1 MRAKVTF
8 NITGPDASKTFEL
21 GGDSAATLTIADSD
35 LPTLSTGNFKSLYQH
50 GKLKV
55 DGDVTVA
62 HRLGFLKGL
71 L

>member
-1 MRAKVTF
+1 V
-8 NITGPDASKTFEL
+8 
-21 GGDSAATLTIADSD
+21 LTIADSD
-35 LPTLSTGNFKSLYQH
+35 LPGLSAGNTKSLYQH